1 MLRSF
6 NDETD
11 VVTIAKWDSK
21 ENWEAFWKNE
31 NPSEMLEMRKIGK
44 RISVT
49 VYDEIDD
56 LTY

>member
-11 VVTIAKWDSK
+11 VITIAKWDSK
-21 ENWEAFWKNE
+21 ENWKAFWKNE

-49 VYDEIDD
+49 IYNEVDD
-56 LTY
+56 FTY